1 LWGIETSG
9 CSRNPEPSVTFR
21 SCDGAAHQ
29 VDLASVRSEDLAAA
43 VPWREFRWHRGQQH
57 YSGLYWSAT
66 TGGHVAYESRLE
78 LSRLILADFDPGTVR
93 IVAQPFLL
101 EHDGR
106 RHVPDFL
113 LVDVDGI
120 VTIVNVKPA
129 ERLAR
134 PKVKEALGWAAGL
147 FESRGWRCEVW
158 AGTDPVAM
166 ANVRFLAGYRRQT
179 LLDGALVRLAGDAAL
194 DGDSIGGIE
203 ERLAPRHP
211 RETRPA
217 ILHLLWTGE
226 LRADLS
232 VPLDRDTVVARSA

>member
-1 LWGIETSG
+1 M
-9 CSRNPEPSVTFR
+9 
-21 SCDGAAHQ
+21 
-29 VDLASVRSEDLAAA
+29 
-43 VPWREFRWHRGQQH
+43 PWREFRWHRGQQH

-66 TGGHVAYESRLE
+66 TAGHVAYESRLE

-101 EHDGR
+101 EHEGR
-106 RHVPDFL
+106 RHIPDFL
-113 LVDVDGI
+113 LVDVEGI

-134 PKVKEALGWAAGL
+134 PKVKEALRWAAGL
-147 FESRGWRCEVW
+147 LGSRGWRCEVW
-158 AGTDPVAM
+158 SGTDPVAM
-166 ANVRFLAGYRRQT
+166 ANVRFLAGYRRQA
-179 LLDGALVRLAGDAAL
+179 LVDGTLVRLVDAAAL

-203 ERLAPRHP
+203 ERLASQQP

-217 ILHLLWTGE
+217 ILHLLWSGT

-232 VPLDRDTVVARSA
+232 VPLDRGTVVARSS